1 MMTFNYKIKFMKNKI
16 ILLSF
21 SVLSVLSCKKK
32 DERPSQGPKVVSTV
46 VVENRNVV
54 GYSTFPASIEG
65 RVNND
70 VRAKMSGY
78 ITQVLVDEG
87 QYVTKGQPLFRLET
101 NSLSQSAN
109 AAKAGVGAAQSS
121 VAASDAN
128 VKAAQSAVSAAQ
140 VEVNKLKPL
149 VEKNIISS
157 VQLQTAQ
164 ANLARA
170 QAQVAQAVAAKQQ
183 ASAGV
188 AQAQANYQGAQANV
202 DYSVIRAPISGTIG
216 KINFRTGSLVGP
228 GDPMP
233 ISTVSDTSELY
244 AYFSMNEKEYLDFLK
259 NSKGATIPEKI
270 KNMPAVELVLAN
282 GDVYAEK
289 GYIKAITGQIDAATG
304 SIQFR
309 VSFPNPNKLLSNGN
323 SGTIRIPITYD
334 NALVIPESATIEQ
347 QGLVYIYK
355 VEKDTAKSTVI
366 SVIDRV
372 NNMVVIKEGAVKG
385 EVVVAEGVGTLK
397 TGTPV
402 KAQPKKFDDLIDAIK
417 PIF

>member
-1 MMTFNYKIKFMKNKI
+1 MKNKI

-32 DERPSQGPKVVSTV
+32 DEKPPQGPKVVSTV
-46 VVENRNVV
+46 AVENRNVT

-109 AAKAGVGAAQSS
+109 AAKAGVGSARSN
-121 VAASDAN
+121 VAASEAN
-128 VKAAQSAVSAAQ
+128 VQAAQSAVKAAQ
-140 VEVNKLKPL
+140 VEVNKLTPL

-164 ANLARA
+164 ANLAKA
-170 QAQVAQAVAAKQQ
+170 QAQVAQAIAGKAQ
-183 ASAGV
+183 ANAGV
-188 AQAQANYQGAQANV
+188 AEAQANFQGAQANV
-202 DYSVIRAPISGTIG
+202 DYSVIRAPISGVIG
-216 KINFRTGSLVGP
+216 KINFRNGSLVGP

-233 ISTVSDTSELY
+233 ISTVSDTTELY
-244 AYFSMNEKEYLDFLK
+244 VYFSMNEKEYLDFLK
-259 NSKGATIPEKI
+259 NADGATVPEKL
-270 KNMPAVELVLAN
+270 KNMPAVELLLAN
-282 GDVYAEK
+282 NEVYEEK
-289 GYIKAITGQIDAATG
+289 GYVKAVTGQIDPNTG

-309 VSFPNPNKLLSNGN
+309 VSFPNPKKLLSNGN
-323 SGTIRIPITYD
+323 SGTIRVPVQYD

-355 VEKDTAKSTVI
+355 VKQDTAISAVI
-366 SVIDRV
+366 QVTDRV
-372 NNMVVIKEGAVKG
+372 NNMVVIKEGAAKG
-385 EVVVAEGVGTLK
+385 EIVVAEGVGTLK
-397 TGTPV
+397 SGTAV
-402 KAQPKKFDDLIDAIK
+402 KPQPKKFDDLINAIK

>member
-1 MMTFNYKIKFMKNKI
+1 MKNKI

-21 SVLSVLSCKKK
+21 TVLSVLSCKKK
-32 DERPSQGPKVVSTV
+32 DERPAQGPKVVATV
-46 VVENRNVV
+46 AVENRNVT

-70 VRAKMSGY
+70 VRAKMQGY

-87 QYVTKGQPLFRLET
+87 QYVTKGQPLFKLET

-109 AAKAGVGAAQSS
+109 AAKAGVGAAQSN

-128 VKAAQSAVSAAQ
+128 VKAAQSAVSVAQ
-140 VEVNKLKPL
+140 VEVNKLRPL

-157 VQLQTAQ
+157 VQLQTAE

-170 QAQVAQAVAAKQQ
+170 QAQVAQAVASKQQ

-188 AQAQANYQGAQANV
+188 AQAQANFKGAQENV
-202 DYSVIRAPISGTIG
+202 NYSIIRAPISGVIG
-216 KINFRTGSLVGP
+216 KINFRNGSLVGP

-244 AYFSMNEKEYLDFLK
+244 AYFSMNEKQYLDFLK
-259 NSKGATIPEKI
+259 NSVGSNVPEKL
-270 KNMPAVELVLAN
+270 KNLPAVELLLAN
-282 GDVYAEK
+282 GDVYKEK
-289 GYIKAITGQIDAATG
+289 GYVKAVTGQIDPATG

-309 VSFPNPNKLLSNGN
+309 VSFPNPDKLLSNGN
-323 SGTIRIPITYD
+323 SGTIRIPVAYD
-334 NALVIPESATIEQ
+334 NALVLPESATYEQ

-355 VEKDTAKSTVI
+355 VKQDTAKSNVI
-366 SVIDRV
+366 NIIDRV
-372 NNMVVIKEGAVKG
+372 NNMVIIKDGAEKG
-385 EVVVAEGVGTLK
+385 EIVVAEGVGTLK
-397 TGTPV
+397 SGTPV
-402 KAQPKKFDDLIDAIK
+402 KPQPKKFDDIINAIK